1 MLPGRK
7 KKGRPQR
14 RFIDVVKKGIQRFG
28 VTEEHAGIWCDN
40 LPRPALIGAA
50 KRRTRNV
57 MS

>member
-28 VTEEHAGIWCDN
+28 VTEEHAGMWCDN
-40 LPRPALIGAA
+40 LPRPVLIGAA
-50 KRRTRNV
+50 KRRRNV